1 MPRLTET
8 KRRGVVAEV
17 GLKWVEVVTMI
28 TVGPSMDTTGWFKT
42 MVVLSLIQA
51 MLLATPRPTTRITL
65 KVVTP
70 GCDDTFQHV
79 LSEKVI

>member
-28 TVGPSMDTTGWFKT
+28 TVGPSMATTGWFKT
-42 MVVLSLIQA
+42 MVALSLIQA
-51 MLLATPRPTTRITL
+51 MLLATLWPTTRITL